1 MVKMKSSR
9 RLNII
14 THDIK
19 IHTANFIIYNLRK
32 INSKI
37 AKIINSMSK
46 NNDDLSNIMERYNI
60 KLIKFSH
67 ENLIPILPKY
77 KKNFINKKLFSETI
91 EILNSLNSFITI
103 LENENSLFYS
113 KNNLYKKEC
122 NKKLIIILEEI
133 HNIYIKDLNILK
145 SFYINNDKVE
155 ELEEDILEIFK
166 NIKSFY
172 NSNLFNF

>member
-1 MVKMKSSR
+1 MKNSR

-19 IHTANFIIYNLRK
+19 IHTSNFIIYNLRK
-32 INSKI
+32 INSRI
-37 AKIINSMSK
+37 AKIINYMSK
-46 NNDDLSNIMERYNI
+46 KNDNNISNNIERYNI

-67 ENLIPILPKY
+67 KNLIPILPKY

-91 EILNSLNSFITI
+91 KILNSLNTFITI

-113 KNNLYKKEC
+113 KNNLYKKEY
-122 NKKLIIILEEI
+122 NKKLSIILEEI

-155 ELEEDILEIFK
+155 DLEEEILEIFK
-166 NIKSFY
+166 NIKSFCNSTLY
-172 NSNLFNF
+172 NF

>member
-1 MVKMKSSR
+1 MKNSR
-9 RLNII
+9 RFNII

-37 AKIINSMSK
+37 AKIINCMSK
-46 NNDDLSNIMERYNI
+46 NNDDFSNIIERYNI

-91 EILNSLNSFITI
+91 EILNSLNTFITI
-103 LENENSLFYS
+103 LENEKSLFYS

-133 HNIYIKDLNILK
+133 HNIYIKGLNILK

-155 ELEEDILEIFK
+155 DLEEEILEIIK
-166 NIKSFY
+166 NIKSFF
-172 NSNLFNF
+172 NSTIFNF

>member
-1 MVKMKSSR
+1 MKNSR

-19 IHTANFIIYNLRK
+19 IHTSNFIIYNLRK

-37 AKIINSMSK
+37 AKIINYMSK
-46 NNDDLSNIMERYNI
+46 KNDNNLSNNIERYNI

-77 KKNFINKKLFSETI
+77 KKIFINKKLFSETI
-91 EILNSLNSFITI
+91 EILNILNSFITI

-113 KNNLYKKEC
+113 KNNLYKKEY
-122 NKKLIIILEEI
+122 NKKLSIILEEI

-155 ELEEDILEIFK
+155 ELEEEILEIFK

-172 NSNLFNF
+172 NSNIFNF

>member
-1 MVKMKSSR
+1 MKSSR

-155 ELEEDILEIFK
+155 DLEEEILEIFK
-166 NIKSFY
+166 NIKSFCNSTLY
-172 NSNLFNF
+172 NF

>member
-1 MVKMKSSR
+1 MKSSR

-46 NNDDLSNIMERYNI
+46 NNDNLSNIIERYNI

-91 EILNSLNSFITI
+91 EILNSLNTFITI

-122 NKKLIIILEEI
+122 NKKLSIILDEI

-145 SFYINNDKVE
+145 SFYINNDKVKD
-155 ELEEDILEIFK
+155 LEEEILEIIK
-166 NIKSFY
+166 NIKSFF
-172 NSNLFNF
+172 NSTIFNF

>member
-1 MVKMKSSR
+1 MKNSR

-37 AKIINSMSK
+37 AKIINCISK
-46 NNDDLSNIMERYNI
+46 NNDNDLSTYVERYNI

-91 EILNSLNSFITI
+91 EILNSLNTFITL

-113 KNNLYKKEC
+113 KNYLYKKEC
-122 NKKLIIILEEI
+122 NKKLNIILEEI

-166 NIKSFY
+166 NIKSFCNSTLY
-172 NSNLFNF
+172 NF

>member
-1 MVKMKSSR
+1 MKSSR

-166 NIKSFY
+166 NIKSFF
-172 NSNLFNF
+172 NSTIFNF

>member
-1 MVKMKSSR
+1 MKNSR

-91 EILNSLNSFITI
+91 EILNSLNTFITI

-113 KNNLYKKEC
+113 KNNLYKKEY
-122 NKKLIIILEEI
+122 NKKLSIILEEI

-155 ELEEDILEIFK
+155 DLEEEILEIFK

>member
-1 MVKMKSSR
+1 MKSSR

-91 EILNSLNSFITI
+91 EILNSLNTFITI

-113 KNNLYKKEC
+113 KNNLYKKEY
-122 NKKLIIILEEI
+122 NKKLSIILEEI

-155 ELEEDILEIFK
+155 DLEEEILEIFK
-166 NIKSFY
+166 NIKSFCNSTLY
-172 NSNLFNF
+172 NF

>member
-1 MVKMKSSR
+1 MKSSR

-91 EILNSLNSFITI
+91 EILNSLNTFITI

-113 KNNLYKKEC
+113 KNNLYKKEY
-122 NKKLIIILEEI
+122 NKKLSIILEEI
-133 HNIYIKDLNILK
+133 HNIYIKDLKILK

-155 ELEEDILEIFK
+155 DLEEEILEIFK

>member
-1 MVKMKSSR
+1 MKNSR

-67 ENLIPILPKY
+67 ESLIPILPKY

-91 EILNSLNSFITI
+91 EILNSLNTFITI

-113 KNNLYKKEC
+113 KNNLYKKEY
-122 NKKLIIILEEI
+122 NKKLSIILEEI

-155 ELEEDILEIFK
+155 DLEEEILEIFK
-166 NIKSFY
+166 NIKSFH

>member
-1 MVKMKSSR
+1 MKNSR

-37 AKIINSMSK
+37 TKIINCMSK
-46 NNDDLSNIMERYNI
+46 NNNNDLSTYVERYNI

-91 EILNSLNSFITI
+91 EILNSLNTFITI

-113 KNNLYKKEC
+113 KNSLYKKEY
-122 NKKLIIILEEI
+122 NKKLSIILDEI

-155 ELEEDILEIFK
+155 DLEEEILEIIK
-166 NIKSFY
+166 NIKSFF
-172 NSNLFNF
+172 NSTIFNF

>member
-1 MVKMKSSR
+1 MKSSK

-46 NNDDLSNIMERYNI
+46 NNDDLSNIIERYNI

-91 EILNSLNSFITI
+91 EILNSLNTFITI

-155 ELEEDILEIFK
+155 DLEEEILEIIK
-166 NIKSFY
+166 NIKVFY
-172 NSNLFNF
+172 NSTIFNF

>member
-1 MVKMKSSR
+1 MKSSR

-46 NNDDLSNIMERYNI
+46 NNDDLSNIIERYNI

-91 EILNSLNSFITI
+91 EILNSLNTFITI
-103 LENENSLFYS
+103 LENKKSLFYS
-113 KNNLYKKEC
+113 KNNLYKKEY
-122 NKKLIIILEEI
+122 NKKLSIILEEI

-155 ELEEDILEIFK
+155 NLEEEILEIIK
-166 NIKSFY
+166 NIKSFF
-172 NSNLFNF
+172 NSTIFNF

>member
-1 MVKMKSSR
+1 MKNSR

-19 IHTANFIIYNLRK
+19 IHTSNFIIYNLRK

-37 AKIINSMSK
+37 TKIINYMSK
-46 NNDDLSNIMERYNI
+46 KNDNNLSNNIERYNI

-91 EILNSLNSFITI
+91 EILNILNSFITI

-113 KNNLYKKEC
+113 KNNLYKKEY
-122 NKKLIIILEEI
+122 NKKLSIILEEI

-155 ELEEDILEIFK
+155 ELEEEILEIFK

-172 NSNLFNF
+172 NSNIFNF

>member
-1 MVKMKSSR
+1 MKSSR

-46 NNDDLSNIMERYNI
+46 NNDDLSNIIERYNI

-91 EILNSLNSFITI
+91 EILNSLNTFITI
-103 LENENSLFYS
+103 LENEKSLFYS
-113 KNNLYKKEC
+113 KNSLYKKEC
-122 NKKLIIILEEI
+122 NKKLSIILEEI

-155 ELEEDILEIFK
+155 DLEEEILEIIK
-166 NIKSFY
+166 NIKSFF
-172 NSNLFNF
+172 NSTIFNF

>member
-1 MVKMKSSR
+1 MKSSK

-46 NNDDLSNIMERYNI
+46 NNDDLSNIIERYNI

-77 KKNFINKKLFSETI
+77 KKNFINKKLFSKTI
-91 EILNSLNSFITI
+91 EILNSLNTFITI
-103 LENENSLFYS
+103 LENEKSLFYS

-133 HNIYIKDLNILK
+133 HNIYIKDLKILK

-155 ELEEDILEIFK
+155 DLEEEILEIIK
-166 NIKSFY
+166 NIKSFF
-172 NSNLFNF
+172 NSTIFNF

>member
-1 MVKMKSSR
+1 MKNSR

-19 IHTANFIIYNLRK
+19 IHTSNFIIYNLRK
-32 INSKI
+32 INSRI
-37 AKIINSMSK
+37 AKIINYMSK
-46 NNDDLSNIMERYNI
+46 KNDNNISNNIERYNI

-91 EILNSLNSFITI
+91 EILNSLNTFITI

-113 KNNLYKKEC
+113 KNNLYKKEY
-122 NKKLIIILEEI
+122 NKKLSIILEEI

-145 SFYINNDKVE
+145 SFYINNDKIE
-155 ELEEDILEIFK
+155 ELEEEILEIFK

-172 NSNLFNF
+172 NSNIFNF

>member
-1 MVKMKSSR
+1 MKSSR

-46 NNDDLSNIMERYNI
+46 NNDDLSNIIERYNI

-91 EILNSLNSFITI
+91 EILNSLNTFITI
-103 LENENSLFYS
+103 LENEKSLFYS
-113 KNNLYKKEC
+113 KNSLYKKEC
-122 NKKLIIILEEI
+122 NKKLSIILEEI

-145 SFYINNDKVE
+145 SFYINNDNVE
-155 ELEEDILEIFK
+155 DLEEEILEIIK
-166 NIKSFY
+166 NIKSFFT
-172 NSNLFNF
+172 STIFNF

>member
-1 MVKMKSSR
+1 MKSSR

-37 AKIINSMSK
+37 AKIINYMSK
-46 NNDDLSNIMERYNI
+46 NNDGLSNDIERYNI
-60 KLIKFSH
+60 RLIKFSH

-91 EILNSLNSFITI
+91 EILNSLNTFITI
-103 LENENSLFYS
+103 FENENSLFYS
-113 KNNLYKKEC
+113 KNHLYKKEY
-122 NKKLIIILEEI
+122 NKKLSIILEEI

-155 ELEEDILEIFK
+155 DLEEEILEIIK
-166 NIKSFY
+166 NIKAFC
-172 NSNLFNF
+172 NSNLYNF

>member
-1 MVKMKSSR
+1 MKNSR

-19 IHTANFIIYNLRK
+19 IHTSNFIIYNLRK

-37 AKIINSMSK
+37 AKIINYMSK
-46 NNDDLSNIMERYNI
+46 KNDNNLSNNIERYNI

-91 EILNSLNSFITI
+91 EILNILNSFITI

-113 KNNLYKKEC
+113 KNNLYKKEY
-122 NKKLIIILEEI
+122 NKKLSIILEEI

-155 ELEEDILEIFK
+155 ELEEEILEIFK

-172 NSNLFNF
+172 NSNIFNF

>member
-1 MVKMKSSR
+1 MKSSR

-14 THDIK
+14 TYDIK

-91 EILNSLNSFITI
+91 EILNSLNTFITI

-113 KNNLYKKEC
+113 KNNLYKKEY
-122 NKKLIIILEEI
+122 NKKLSIILEEI
-133 HNIYIKDLNILK
+133 HNIYIKDLKILK

-155 ELEEDILEIFK
+155 DLEEEILEIFK

>member
-1 MVKMKSSR
+1 MKNSR

-46 NNDDLSNIMERYNI
+46 NNDNDLSNNIERYNI

-77 KKNFINKKLFSETI
+77 KKTL
-91 EILNSLNSFITI
+91 
-103 LENENSLFYS
+103 
-113 KNNLYKKEC
+113 
-122 NKKLIIILEEI
+122 
-133 HNIYIKDLNILK
+133 
-145 SFYINNDKVE
+145 
-155 ELEEDILEIFK
+155 
-166 NIKSFY
+166 
-172 NSNLFNF
+172 

>member
-1 MVKMKSSR
+1 MKNSR

-19 IHTANFIIYNLRK
+19 IHTSNFIIYNLRK

-37 AKIINSMSK
+37 AKIINYMSK
-46 NNDDLSNIMERYNI
+46 KNDNSLSNNIGRYNI

-67 ENLIPILPKY
+67 DNLNPILPKY

-91 EILNSLNSFITI
+91 EILNILNSFITI

-113 KNNLYKKEC
+113 KNNLYKKEY
-122 NKKLIIILEEI
+122 NKKLSIILEEI

-155 ELEEDILEIFK
+155 ELEEEILEIFK

-172 NSNLFNF
+172 NSNIFNF

>member
-1 MVKMKSSR
+1 MKNSR

-46 NNDDLSNIMERYNI
+46 NNDDLSNIIERYNI

-91 EILNSLNSFITI
+91 EILNSLNTFITI
-103 LENENSLFYS
+103 LENKKSLFYS
-113 KNNLYKKEC
+113 KNSLYKKEC
-122 NKKLIIILEEI
+122 NKKLSIILEEI

-155 ELEEDILEIFK
+155 ELEEEILEIFK
-166 NIKSFY
+166 NIKSFF
-172 NSNLFNF
+172 NSTIFNF

>member
-1 MVKMKSSR
+1 MKSSR

-32 INSKI
+32 INSRI
-37 AKIINSMSK
+37 AKIINYMSK
-46 NNDDLSNIMERYNI
+46 KNDNNISNNIERYNI

-91 EILNSLNSFITI
+91 EILNSLNTFITI

-113 KNNLYKKEC
+113 KNNLYKKEY
-122 NKKLIIILEEI
+122 NKKLSIILEEI

-145 SFYINNDKVE
+145 SFYINNDKIE
-155 ELEEDILEIFK
+155 ELEEEILEIFK

-172 NSNLFNF
+172 NSNIFNF

>member
-1 MVKMKSSR
+1 MKSSR

-91 EILNSLNSFITI
+91 EVLNSLNTFITI

-113 KNNLYKKEC
+113 KNNLYKKEY
-122 NKKLIIILEEI
+122 NKKLSIILEEI
-133 HNIYIKDLNILK
+133 HNIYIKDLKILK

-155 ELEEDILEIFK
+155 DLEEEILEIFK

>member
-1 MVKMKSSR
+1 MKNSR

-37 AKIINSMSK
+37 TKIINCMSK
-46 NNDDLSNIMERYNI
+46 NNNNDLSTYVERYNI

-91 EILNSLNSFITI
+91 EVLNSLNTFITI
-103 LENENSLFYS
+103 LENEKSLFYS
-113 KNNLYKKEC
+113 KNSLYKKEY
-122 NKKLIIILEEI
+122 NKKLSIILEEI

-155 ELEEDILEIFK
+155 ELEEEILEIFK

-172 NSNLFNF
+172 NSNIFDF

>member
-1 MVKMKSSR
+1 MKSSR

-37 AKIINSMSK
+37 AKIINSISK
-46 NNDDLSNIMERYNI
+46 NNDDLSNIIERYNI

-91 EILNSLNSFITI
+91 EILNSLNTFITI
-103 LENENSLFYS
+103 LENKKSLFYS

-133 HNIYIKDLNILK
+133 HNIYTKDLNILK

-155 ELEEDILEIFK
+155 DLEEEILEIIK
-166 NIKSFY
+166 NIKSFF
-172 NSNLFNF
+172 NSTIFNF

>member
-1 MVKMKSSR
+1 MKSSR

-91 EILNSLNSFITI
+91 EILNSLNTFITI

-113 KNNLYKKEC
+113 KNNLYKKEY
-122 NKKLIIILEEI
+122 NKKLSIILDEI

-155 ELEEDILEIFK
+155 ELEEEILEIIK
-166 NIKSFY
+166 NIKVFC
-172 NSNLFNF
+172 NSNLYNF

>member
-1 MVKMKSSR
+1 MKNSR

-37 AKIINSMSK
+37 AKIINGMSK
-46 NNDDLSNIMERYNI
+46 NNDDDLSNIIEKYNI

-67 ENLIPILPKY
+67 

-91 EILNSLNSFITI
+91 EILNSLNTFITI
-103 LENENSLFYS
+103 LENEKSLFYS

-155 ELEEDILEIFK
+155 ELEEEILEIFK
-166 NIKSFY
+166 NIKSFF
-172 NSNLFNF
+172 NSTIFNF

>member
-1 MVKMKSSR
+1 MKSSR

>member
-1 MVKMKSSR
+1 MKSSR

-91 EILNSLNSFITI
+91 EILNSLNTFITI

-113 KNNLYKKEC
+113 KNNLYKKEY
-122 NKKLIIILEEI
+122 NKKLSIILEEI
-133 HNIYIKDLNILK
+133 HNIYINDLNILK

-155 ELEEDILEIFK
+155 DLEEEILEIIK
-166 NIKSFY
+166 NIKSFF
-172 NSNLFNF
+172 NSTIFNF

>member
-1 MVKMKSSR
+1 MKSSR

-46 NNDDLSNIMERYNI
+46 NNDDLSNIIERYNI

-91 EILNSLNSFITI
+91 EILNSLNTFITI

-155 ELEEDILEIFK
+155 DLEEEILEIIK
-166 NIKSFY
+166 NIKVFY
-172 NSNLFNF
+172 NSTIFNF